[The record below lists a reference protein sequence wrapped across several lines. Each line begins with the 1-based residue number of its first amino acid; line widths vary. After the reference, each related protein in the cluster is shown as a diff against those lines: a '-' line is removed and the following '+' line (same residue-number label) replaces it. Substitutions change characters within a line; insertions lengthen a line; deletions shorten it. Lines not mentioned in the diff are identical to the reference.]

1 MTTSPD
7 DLLSRAEAAELLDVS
22 TQTVLRWGRDGILT
36 EQRIEGTRWVRY
48 RRADVLALAGLGGEA
63 A

>member
-1 MTTSPD
+1 MTNAD
-7 DLLSRAEAAELLDVS
+7 DLLSRAEAADLLGVS

-48 RRADVLALAGLGGEA
+48 RRGDVLELMQSVTA
-63 A
+63 

>member
-1 MTTSPD
+1 VTNAD
-7 DLLSRAEAAELLDVS
+7 DLLSRAEAADLLGVS

-48 RRADVLALAGLGGEA
+48 RRGDVLELMQSVTA
-63 A
+63 